1 MTIMNS
7 FKNLNLN
14 SLNKNKEEALG
25 EMDMKQ
31 IKILLTNLYNE
42 FFDYGFDHHFNKE
55 YKEKIDEMKKN
66 IDDVIEIINNHNDFD
81 IEPTYFSYRALSR
94 KTLETLENLRDYE
107 RVEYKLETLLG
118 MISLIAT
125 VESLLFNIKYN
136 ISVIYV
142 NMVYLPLSESD
153 RDDNEE
159 HGINYP
165 KAIEKM
171 VRELVT
177 KVYFDAIS
185 LHLDIEN
192 IKSLRSILDVWEEDG
207 SDLLDEEL
215 MGYAVKKIISF
226 YLEKVDEYIEEHD
239 KLIKNGFCL
248 FDEPNDH
255 CNETFDIMNGKIFND
270 HVVKIELTEKDKRN
284 FGINN

>member
-1 MTIMNS
+1 MNS

-25 EMDMKQ
+25 EMDIKQ
-31 IKILLTNLYNE
+31 IKILLTNLYND
-42 FFDYGFDHHFNKE
+42 FFDYGFDHQFNNE
-55 YKEKIDEMKKN
+55 YKEKIGEMKRN
-66 IDDVIEIINNHNDFD
+66 IDDVVEIINKHNDFN

-192 IKSLRSILDVWEEDG
+192 IKSLRSILNVWEEDG
-207 SDLLDEEL
+207 SDLLDEEI
-215 MGYAVKKIISF
+215 MGDSVKKIISF
-226 YLEKVDEYIEEHD
+226 YLEKVDEYVEVHD
-239 KLIKNGFCL
+239 QLIKNGFYF
-248 FDEPNDH
+248 FDKPNDP